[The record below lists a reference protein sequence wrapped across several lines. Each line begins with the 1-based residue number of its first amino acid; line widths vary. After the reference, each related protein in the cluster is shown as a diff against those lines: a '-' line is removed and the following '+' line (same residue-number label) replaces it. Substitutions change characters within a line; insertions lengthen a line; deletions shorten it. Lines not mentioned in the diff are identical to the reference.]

1 MEFCTSLS
9 IFSSDSAGRESK
21 CCTRLAREADFTYFD
36 RLVLEA
42 LLRRLKPVKL
52 VVKTKMATEMV
63 AIHIA
68 TITPILR

>member
-1 MEFCTSLS
+1 
-9 IFSSDSAGRESK
+9 
-21 CCTRLAREADFTYFD
+21 
-36 RLVLEA
+36 LVLEA